1 MSRPGARTVTAA
13 ALAVLLAMGC
23 ADDEPVAS
31 APDAGEE
38 AEAAADAEATGN
50 VTASLVAGPRQDGQQ
65 AITLRLEG
73 EQGPPGA
80 YQGRLH
86 FPAGL
91 ELTAVEKP
99 DEGFHVVNRAGA
111 EQGRLRFA
119 GFAVPA
125 LPAPSVLTFRFAGEG
140 ELSDDDLRLQLE
152 AVGTR
157 EGLSVPDEDIRILPG
172 LRSPDDRALR
182 PEG

>member
-1 MSRPGARTVTAA
+1 MSRTSARTVTAA
-13 ALAVLLAMGC
+13 ALVALLAVGC

-31 APDAGEE
+31 GPDADEE
-38 AEAAADAEATGN
+38 TEAPADASEVGS
-50 VTASLVAGPRQDGQQ
+50 VTASLVAGPGQDGQQ
-65 AITLRLEG
+65 TVVLRLEG

-86 FPAGL
+86 FPAGF
-91 ELTAVEKP
+91 ELSAVEKP
-99 DEGFHVVNRAGA
+99 EEGFHVVNRSEA
-111 EQGRLRFA
+111 EEGRLRFA

-125 LPAPSVLTFRFAGEG
+125 LSGPSVLTFRFAGED
-140 ELSDDDLRLQLE
+140 ELSDDDLHLQIE

-157 EGLSVPDEDIRILPG
+157 EGRAVPDEGIRIRPG
-172 LRSPDDRALR
+172 LGTPDDRTLR